1 MTASRPP
8 ILFTILLV
16 TGILLAGL
24 SATDLCN
31 FGGCT
36 TAHTYR
42 FFGIHL
48 AAVGLSFFGLL
59 TVAALAV
66 RRFPQANLAV
76 LLLLAGGAGA
86 ELELLRLQK
95 YVIQAWCPLCVG
107 IAVVVLL
114 LFIMR
119 VRALLIDL
127 RRHSTMNRRSFL
139 AQLTLVAVSMACG
152 FLISFGGI
160 SPQEAASAQQDAS
173 MGKQNSKVEVYVFS
187 DWLCPICVKVEPAI
201 EAALPAMEKKARIY
215 FIDKTIHQES
225 MNFVPYHLSFLVHEK
240 AKYIQLRKALFAL
253 AKKTRNPTIDDVRGA
268 IAPLGVTYKQL
279 SFMEVTQMMG
289 KAQALSS
296 QFKVNATP
304 TVVVANSA
312 TKKVKA
318 LVGGS
323 EITRDNLLKAVNS
336 ME

>member
-1 MTASRPP
+1 MTTTRPP
-8 ILFTILLV
+8 ILFTLLIL
-16 TGILLAGL
+16 TGIVLAGL

-42 FFGIHL
+42 LFGIHL
-48 AAVGLSFFGLL
+48 AAVGLTFFGLL
-59 TVAALAV
+59 ATAALAV
-66 RRFPQANLAV
+66 RPFPQADLAV

-86 ELELLRLQK
+86 ELEMLRLQK

-114 LFIMR
+114 LFTLR
-119 VRALLIDL
+119 VRRLLIDI
-127 RRHSTMNRRSFL
+127 RRHAPMNRRTFL
-139 AQLTLVAVSMACG
+139 VKLTLVTLAMASG
-152 FLISFGGI
+152 FFLAFTGI
-160 SPQEAASAQQDAS
+160 RQPEALAGQLDYAL
-173 MGKQNSKVEVYVFS
+173 GKQNSKIEVYVFS

-201 EAALPAMEKKARIY
+201 ESAFPALEKKARIY
-215 FIDKTIHQES
+215 FIDKTIHHES
-225 MNFVPYHLSFLVHEK
+225 MNFVPYHLSFLVNEK
-240 AKYIQLRKALFAL
+240 PKYLQLRKALFTL
-253 AKKTRNPTIDDVRGA
+253 AKKTKNPSLEDVKGV

-279 SFMEVTQMMG
+279 SFMDVTQMMG
-289 KAQALSS
+289 KAQALSA

-304 TVVVANSA
+304 TVVITNSS
-312 TKKVKA
+312 TKKTKT

-323 EITRDNLLKAVNS
+323 EITQENILKAVKS

>member
-36 TAHTYR
+36 AAHTYR

-48 AAVGLSFFGLL
+48 AAVGLTFFGLL
-59 TVAALAV
+59 TAAALAV

-76 LLLLAGGAGA
+76 LLLLAGGTGA

-114 LFIMR
+114 LFILR
-119 VRALLIDL
+119 VRTLLIDL

-139 AQLTLVAVSMACG
+139 AKLILVAVSMACG

-160 SPQEAASAQQDAS
+160 SPQEAVSAQLDAGL
-173 MGKQNSKVEVYVFS
+173 GKQNSKIEVYVFS

-201 EAALPAMEKKARIY
+201 ESAFPSMEKKARIY

-225 MNFVPYHLSFLVHEK
+225 MNFVPYHLSFLVNEK
-240 AKYIQLRKALFAL
+240 AKYLQLRKALFAL
-253 AKKTRNPTIDDVRGA
+253 AKKNKNPSIDDVRGA

-279 SFMEVTQMMG
+279 SFMDVTQMMG

-312 TKKVKA
+312 TKKVKV

-323 EITRDNLLKAVNS
+323 EITQDNLLKAVKS

>member
-1 MTASRPP
+1 MTTFRPP

-16 TGILLAGL
+16 TGTVLAGL

-48 AAVGLSFFGLL
+48 AAVGLIFFGLL
-59 TVAALAV
+59 TAAALAV
-66 RRFPQANLAV
+66 RRVPRAEFAV
-76 LLLLAGGAGA
+76 LLLLAGGTGA

-114 LFIMR
+114 LFGMR
-119 VRALLIDL
+119 VRTLLTDL
-127 RRHSTMNRRSFL
+127 RRHPTMNRRSFL
-139 AQLTLVAVSMACG
+139 AKLTLVAVSMACG
-152 FLISFGGI
+152 FAISFSGI
-160 SPQEAASAQQDAS
+160 SPQEAVSAQLDTVL
-173 MGKQNSKVEVYVFS
+173 GKQNSKVEVYVFS

-201 EAALPAMEKKARIY
+201 EAALPAMEKKARVY

-225 MNFVPYHLSFLVHEK
+225 MNFVPYHLSFLVNEK
-240 AKYIQLRKALFAL
+240 AKYVQLRKALFAL
-253 AKKTRNPTIDDVRGA
+253 AKKNRNPTIDDVKSA

-279 SFMEVTQMMG
+279 SFMDVTQMMG
-289 KAQALSS
+289 RAQALSS

-304 TVVVANSA
+304 TVVVSNSA
-312 TKKVKA
+312 TKKVKL

-323 EITRDNLLKAVNS
+323 EITQDNLLKAVKS